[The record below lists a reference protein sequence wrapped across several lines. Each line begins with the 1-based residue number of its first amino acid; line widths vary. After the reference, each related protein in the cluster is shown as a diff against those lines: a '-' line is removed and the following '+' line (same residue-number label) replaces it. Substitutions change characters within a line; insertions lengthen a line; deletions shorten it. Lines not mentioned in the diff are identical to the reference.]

1 MNLHKLVRYRRH
13 EVDAP
18 LFTGRVARKYRR
30 PPPEP
35 PEEVFRETLLAAFD
49 AIRGMEI
56 EDVFPANQTANVKLR
71 S

>member
-1 MNLHKLVRYRRH
+1 MNLHKLVRHTRF
-13 EVDAP
+13 DATTP
-18 LFTGRVARKYRR
+18 LFTGRIARKYRR

-56 EDVFPANQTANVKLR
+56 DDVYPANQTANVELR
-71 S
+71 G